1 MKRTALLALT
11 ALAASA
17 VAVPA
22 TSASQDSGAGEQNI
36 VEIAA
41 SDKRFTTLVSLV
53 EKAGLADD
61 LASGE
66 LTVFAPTNKAFNKL
80 PRKTLRA
87 VKRDKDLLISVL
99 TYHVVAGEVPASE
112 VVKLG
117 GKSVETLNGKSVKI
131 RVKGKKV
138 RVNRAKV
145 TQTDVQASN
154 GVIHVIDRVLVP
166 YGPQNDDGA
175 RGGPR
180 R

>member
-1 MKRTALLALT
+1 MKRITLLALT

-22 TSASQDSGAGEQNI
+22 TSASQDSGADEKTI

-53 EKAGLADD
+53 QEAGLADE
-61 LASGE
+61 LSSGE

-87 VKRDKDLLISVL
+87 VKHDKDLLISVL

-112 VVKLG
+112 VVKLD

-131 RVKGKKV
+131 RVRGKKV
-138 RVNRAKV
+138 RVNKAKV

-166 YGPQNDDGA
+166 
-175 RGGPR
+175 
-180 R
+180 

>member
-22 TSASQDSGAGEQNI
+22 TSASQDSGTAEKTI
-36 VEIAA
+36 VEVAA

-53 EKAGLADD
+53 QRAGLADE
-61 LASGE
+61 LSSGE

-112 VVKLG
+112 VVKLD
-117 GKSVETLNGKSVKI
+117 GKSVETLNGKSVHV
-131 RVKGKKV
+131 RVKGSKV

-145 TQTDVQASN
+145 IQTDIQASN
-154 GVIHVIDRVLVP
+154 GVVHAIDRVLVP
-166 YGPQNDDGA
+166 
-175 RGGPR
+175 
-180 R
+180 